1 MIAKYFY
8 VSAINGPRK
17 HLVAG
22 PYKKHQDALDRVE
35 DVRRYADSQD
45 PFSHFMAWGTAG
57 SDAPRT
63 TPLGPNWSPAP
74 A

>member
-1 MIAKYFY
+1 
-8 VSAINGPRK
+8 
-17 HLVAG
+17 
-22 PYKKHQDALDRVE
+22 
-35 DVRRYADSQD
+35 
-45 PFSHFMAWGTAG
+45 MAWGTAG